1 MDDKILHNI
10 AELIDTRKFDEI
22 VIESIKELQFHRGN
36 AWQYTIS
43 FITGLILAYV
53 VAFNFGTVSVMTD
66 VSELLFNTSIVII
79 GVVLGAYSIFQ
90 ALMQKELVLILTKSE
105 NNLLLTS
112 NKSFKNLIILYVINA
127 FISLTVWIIL
137 NAVGKEFCVFDSM
150 KINDIFSTILILF
163 YIGFNLLLLLEL
175 IVFTTNLYRI
185 FCIYNTLSALDAAK
199 NDEEL

>member
-22 VIESIKELQFHRGN
+22 VKESIKELQFHRGN
-36 AWQYTIS
+36 ARQYAIS
-43 FITGLILAYV
+43 FITALILAYV

-79 GVVLGAYSIFQ
+79 GVILGAYSIFQ
-90 ALMQKELVLILTKSE
+90 ALMQKELVLILIKSE
-105 NNLLLTS
+105 SNLLLTS

-137 NAVGKEFCVFDSM
+137 SAVGKEFYVFDSM
-150 KINDIFSTILILF
+150 KINEIFSAILILF

-175 IVFTTNLYRI
+175 IVFATNLYRM